1 MTSKF
6 NDTLEMIESFSI
18 EEQEEILEIEKK
30 RIIEKKRNQLLKDI
44 EEAKKDIK
52 NGDFDSGTPEELI
65 KAIEKEVELIRVR
78 KGNIQ

>member
-30 RIIEKKRNQLLKDI
+30 RILEKKRKLLLQDILEAEKDI
-44 EEAKKDIK
+44 E
-52 NGDFDSGTPEELI
+52 NGDFTSGTPEELV
-65 KAIEKEVELIRVR
+65 KAIEKETELIKKKKV
-78 KGNIQ
+78 